1 MTKTKTK
8 TKINTK
14 TKNRNKLKSN
24 KSKYPSNRS
33 KRSSKKLNK
42 DTVKLVINIPLGNSN
57 VEFIDYY
64 NLLDLTVK
72 QAMNIPEFES
82 SYHLNCNNVLKTRIN
97 TLTKNDESLS
107 SYTNYNKDEANSYC
121 KCSLNK
127 LGRFKIRDI
136 LDVEK
141 RNQLQLTDC
150 VKDTIQSVK
159 SRLTNNKKN
168 KSDSK
173 LKSKFKS
180 KL

>member
-1 MTKTKTK
+1 MTRSYKHS
-8 TKINTK
+8 
-14 TKNRNKLKSN
+14 R
-24 KSKYPSNRS
+24 KSKESKESNRHF
-33 KRSSKKLNK
+33 KSKKSYKNK
-42 DTVKLVINIPLGNSN
+42 DTQKLVINIPLGNSK
-57 VEFIDYY
+57 VEFIDDY

-97 TLTKNDESLS
+97 TLTKNDKSLS
-107 SYTNYNKDEANSYC
+107 NYTNYNKDEANSYC

-159 SRLTNNKKN
+159 SRLTNNKKKKDN
-168 KSDSK
+168 
-173 LKSKFKS
+173 SKFKS
-180 KL
+180 KLK

>member
-1 MTKTKTK
+1 MTRSYKHS
-8 TKINTK
+8 
-14 TKNRNKLKSN
+14 R
-24 KSKYPSNRS
+24 KSKESKESKESNRHF
-33 KRSSKKLNK
+33 KSKKSYKNK
-42 DTVKLVINIPLGNSN
+42 DTAKLVINIPLGNSN
-57 VEFIDYY
+57 VEFIDDY

-97 TLTKNDESLS
+97 TLTKNDASLS
-107 SYTNYNKDEANSYC
+107 NYTNYNKDEANSYC

-159 SRLTNNKKN
+159 SRLTNNKKKKDN
-168 KSDSK
+168 SK
-173 LKSKFKS
+173 FKSKFKS
-180 KL
+180 KLK